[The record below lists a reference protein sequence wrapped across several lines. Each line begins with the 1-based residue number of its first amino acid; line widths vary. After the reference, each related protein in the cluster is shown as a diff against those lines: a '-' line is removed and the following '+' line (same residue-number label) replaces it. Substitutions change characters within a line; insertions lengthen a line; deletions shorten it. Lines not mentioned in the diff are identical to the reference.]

1 MHKQKV
7 LNFTTVECTN
17 KKLLNLTKKVLKFTT
32 AECTNKE
39 IEIISII
46 IKSIIAFATTC
57 EV

>member
-1 MHKQKV
+1 
-7 LNFTTVECTN
+7 
-17 KKLLNLTKKVLKFTT
+17 VLKFTT

-46 IKSIIAFATTC
+46 INSIIAFATTC